1 MPKKAKKPDNVSQA
15 DWDAVR
21 SPRLSRKALS
31 ELRPARE
38 VLPEIVAR
46 ATRGPGKKP
55 KKELTSI
62 RLDPAIL
69 EAFRATGDGWQ
80 GRVNATLARVVA
92 EGRIVDE
99 DGEPLRNPRAKKR
112 AVKNAS
118 TLAGRKRA

>member
-1 MPKKAKKPDNVSQA
+1 M
-15 DWDAVR
+15 
-21 SPRLSRKALS
+21 ALS

-80 GRVNATLARVVA
+80 GRLNATLARDLA

-99 DGEPLRNPRAKKR
+99 DGKPLRNPKAKKR
-112 AVKNAS
+112 TIKNAS
-118 TLAGRKRA
+118 ALTDRKRA